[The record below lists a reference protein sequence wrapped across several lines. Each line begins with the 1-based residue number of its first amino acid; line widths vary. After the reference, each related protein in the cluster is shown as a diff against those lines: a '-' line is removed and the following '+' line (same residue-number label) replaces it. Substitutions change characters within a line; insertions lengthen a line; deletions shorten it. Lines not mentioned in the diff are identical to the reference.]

1 MLKSMIFIDYENFE
15 INYSIYYK
23 NQGVTI
29 PRLDYNKFPRNLVKN
44 ISPNYDLVKTLMFI
58 PKPDDFLM
66 QDTYYKNRYEWFD
79 SIRSI
84 NNLTIIEGEHIAR
97 PAPTFKRE
105 QMDVTN
111 HSTYYVSEKGTDV
124 NLTAHLLTKGFM
136 NAYDVAIIVSGD
148 TDYIPVIEILNTL
161 GKSVV
166 IVGVE
171 GQNLYKFKKIADR
184 QVFLKDTFFKTC
196 LLSQSKH

>member
-29 PRLDYNKFPRNLVKN
+29 PWLDYNKFPRNLVKN

-66 QDTYYKNRYEWFD
+66 QDAYYKNRYEWFD

-111 HSTYYVSEKGTDV
+111 RSTYYVSEKGTDV

-136 NAYDVAIIVSGD
+136 NAYDVAIIVRYIVLAFRYRSRRPVRPKGRTEHYALILVIKNVFSPLLNYG
-148 TDYIPVIEILNTL
+148 TDRR
-161 GKSVV
+161 GSVPPYS
-166 IVGVE
+166 ICS
-171 GQNLYKFKKIADR
+171 L
-184 QVFLKDTFFKTC
+184 
-196 LLSQSKH
+196 